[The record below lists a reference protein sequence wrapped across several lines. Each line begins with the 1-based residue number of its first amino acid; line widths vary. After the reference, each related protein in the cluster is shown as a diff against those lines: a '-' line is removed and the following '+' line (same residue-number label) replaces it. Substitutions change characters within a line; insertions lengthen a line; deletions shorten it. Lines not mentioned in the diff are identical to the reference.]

1 MEFLFDSGVGG
12 SILLNE
18 TAFDKISKICKRV
31 VKDSVETNVIN
42 IFGIDVPFYKAKN
55 PKYDKINIYLDLT
68 LCN

>member
-18 TAFDKISKICKRV
+18 TAFDKISKICK
-31 VKDSVETNVIN
+31 SETNVIN

-55 PKYDKINIYLDLT
+55 PKYDKINILGLNA
-68 LCN
+68 L